1 MSPTFDPAF
10 DQLSTPLL
18 AVSPVGTVEAG
29 NLASGQWFGVSLRR
43 LAGLPLAALEV
54 EGEALAGALSPDAGA
69 AAVPGSAASVAA
81 PEVFGVLRL
90 PRLALACPGGPV
102 RFAEAW
108 LTPRADGGWLLELH
122 PVDEFPGGDPL
133 AALPLALSAALKGL
147 AHELRNPLA
156 GLKGAAQLLARRIPG
171 DDASA
176 RELVA
181 LVDSEVGRLAQLVD
195 RLLDPAPPN
204 PHVPLN
210 LHAVLER
217 VLRLAEADAGWAVK
231 LVRDYDP
238 SLPELEGDADR
249 LVQAAWNLVRNAIEA
264 GAGEVVLRTRA
275 EHGVRIGSELHALA
289 LRLDI
294 VDDGRGVPDELA
306 GQVFVPLVSGRADGS
321 GLGLAMA
328 QQVAREHRGS
338 IAFRSRPGHTVFTL
352 LLPYAAGGVA
362 DATPGVD
369 TDTGTDTDSSA
380 NAAAQDAGDGTA
392 ASDPGGRARQ
402 HDDGEPG
409 HGRR

>member
-1 MSPTFDPAF
+1 MPSAFDPAF

-18 AVSPVGTVEAG
+18 AVSPAGTVEAG

-54 EGEALAGALSPDAGA
+54 EGEALAGALSSEAGA
-69 AAVPGSAASVAA
+69 AATPGSAASVAA
-81 PEVFGVLRL
+81 PEAFGVLRL

-181 LVDSEVGRLAQLVD
+181 LVDSEVRRLAQLVD

-362 DATPGVD
+362 HPTPGVD
-369 TDTGTDTDSSA
+369 TDTGTDA
-380 NAAAQDAGDGTA
+380 GAFAAARDAGDGTVVP
-392 ASDPGGRARQ
+392 DPGDRAKR